1 MIDLFTIDTVGDG
14 VPFGSIES
22 TLSPKFDESYYA
34 PLKVMIFAENCLIER
49 LAGRSHSCVP
59 FNSYIGLLSSKKLTH
74 FALSRISTFYNGCFK
89 PPETTTNPRI
99 TAKFKRRFTL
109 FTVVHGVMFF
119 YLRWVFKLFY
129 VLFLGF

>member
-59 FNSYIGLLSSKKLTH
+59 FNSYIGLLRPPPPSKK
-74 FALSRISTFYNGCFK
+74 S
-89 PPETTTNPRI
+89 
-99 TAKFKRRFTL
+99 
-109 FTVVHGVMFF
+109 
-119 YLRWVFKLFY
+119 VFVKNFEIEINAWEASPSSDL
-129 VLFLGF
+129 